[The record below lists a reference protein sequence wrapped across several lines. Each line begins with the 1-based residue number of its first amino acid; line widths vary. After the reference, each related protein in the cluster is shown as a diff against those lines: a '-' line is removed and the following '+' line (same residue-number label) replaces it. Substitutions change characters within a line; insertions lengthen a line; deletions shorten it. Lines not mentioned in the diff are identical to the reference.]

1 MYLCIMKTW
10 LVVLWLGTLL
20 SCAQRAENR
29 VFYEKVTRALERQLE
44 RYPKSTVRDVYK
56 SFFQDKYG
64 PGHLLADTA
73 AAGRYLRWELACY
86 DPDTL
91 PFTGPYIDSTGWE
104 HRFVRVDLRVIKEGK
119 VSYRDY
125 FEAFVRS
132 AQAAPPVLS
141 ESWAEEWARVVGIME
156 KKQLPLTRHSYYRAD
171 KDSITAMLQRG
182 EYVGHHSPEYVAS
195 YAPHYRLIA
204 ADVFQSADL

>member
-1 MYLCIMKTW
+1 MRTW
-10 LVVLWLGTLL
+10 LVILCLGALL

-29 VFYEKVTRALERQLE
+29 EFEEKVTRALERQPE

-73 AAGRYLRWELACY
+73 AAGHYLRQELASY

-104 HRFVRVDLRVIKEGK
+104 HRFGRVDLRVIREGK
-119 VSYRDY
+119 VSYRD
-125 FEAFVRS
+125 FFDAFVRS
-132 AQAAPPVLS
+132 AQATPPVPAA
-141 ESWAEEWARVVGIME
+141 SWTREWSRVVEIME
-156 KKQLPLTRHSYYRAD
+156 KQQMPLTMHPSYQAD
-171 KDSITAMLQRG
+171 RDSITAMLQRG
-182 EYVGHHSPEYVAS
+182 EYVGHHRVLNTLFLTRRITA
-195 YAPHYRLIA
+195 
-204 ADVFQSADL
+204 

>member
-1 MYLCIMKTW
+1 MKTW
-10 LVVLWLGTLL
+10 LVILCMVTML

-29 VFYEKVTRALERQLE
+29 VFEEKVTRALERQLE

-73 AAGRYLRWELACY
+73 AAGHYLRQELASY

-104 HRFVRVDLRVIKEGK
+104 QRFVRVDLRAITEGK
-119 VSYRDY
+119 ISYRD
-125 FEAFVRS
+125 FFNAFVRS
-132 AQAAPPVLS
+132 AQAAPPVPTEIWS
-141 ESWAEEWARVVGIME
+141 REWSRIVEIIE
-156 KKQLPLTRHSYYRAD
+156 KRYLPLTTHPSYGAD
-171 KDSITAMLQRG
+171 RDSISAMLLRG
-182 EYVGHHSPEYVAS
+182 EYVGHHSREYVAA

-204 ADVFQSADL
+204 AEELQSADL